1 MPRSSMAA
9 FSALWRAYGEG
20 RLDRSLHL
28 VSPECEFTL
37 PGGQTFHGHDGVRE
51 CLEIAHREW
60 KTLTVIYDDIHE
72 ERPGWIVGVGRV
84 AATSADGHTALER
97 PLACVAEFHDGRLT
111 RGRMFDDPSDAVAY
125 AREAGAESPTGELDP
140 GRAGF
145 ERHGS

>member
-1 MPRSSMAA
+1 MAA

-28 VSPECEFTL
+28 VSPDCEFTL
-37 PGGQTFHGHDGVRE
+37 PDGHTFHGHDGVRE

-84 AATSADGHTALER
+84 SASSADGVGGFER
-97 PLACVAEFHDGRLT
+97 PLACVAEFRDGRLMS
-111 RGRMFDDPSDAVAY
+111 GRMFDDPADAVGYVGESESRA
-125 AREAGAESPTGELDP
+125 ARASDEVG
-140 GRAGF
+140 GRP
-145 ERHGS
+145 ERRR